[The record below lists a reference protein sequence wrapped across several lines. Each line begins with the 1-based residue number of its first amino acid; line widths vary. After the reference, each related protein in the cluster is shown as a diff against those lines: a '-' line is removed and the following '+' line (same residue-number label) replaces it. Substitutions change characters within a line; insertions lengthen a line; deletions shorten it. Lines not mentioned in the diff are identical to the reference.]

1 MRINPGRFRQ
11 SMEEMARVGATKGG
25 GVNRLAL
32 TDADKQARDLFAA
45 WAVDAGLALKIDE
58 MGNMFAR
65 RAGKEDDAPPVMAG
79 SHLDSVP
86 NGGRFDGSL
95 GVLAALEVIRTLND
109 KNISTRCPIEIV
121 NWTNEEGPRFPPSML
136 GSGVFAGAIPLE
148 TAYETREAEGLRFV
162 DELERIGYRGDA
174 PCTPR
179 PIGAYLELH
188 IEQGPVLVSEG
199 VQVGV
204 VEGIFGLTW
213 LRITMKGE
221 RDHAGPTPMQVRRDA
236 LVGAARTVAAIRAVP
251 GKLHHEFVATV
262 GEFSISPN
270 AINVIPDRVRFSV
283 DFRHRA
289 PELLAKA
296 RKLIEEAAH
305 REAEKENL
313 EIEIQDVGGSTPTAF
328 DPGVVQA
335 VRDTCEESGYRHRS
349 MWSPAGHDARYA
361 ADLGPT
367 AMIFVPCVAGKSHS
381 EDEDMDWEDACRGCD
396 VLAGALRKTAGFLSD
411 TSSTKQG

>member
-1 MRINPGRFRQ
+1 MIINTDRFRQ
-11 SMEEMARVGATKGG
+11 SMEEMARIGATKGG
-25 GVNRLAL
+25 GVHRLTL

-45 WAVDAGLALKIDE
+45 WASDAGLDLRIDE

-65 RAGKEDDAPPVMAG
+65 RAGRDENTPPAMAG

-95 GVLAALEVIRTLND
+95 GVLGALEAVRTLND
-109 KNISTRCPIEIV
+109 RNISTRRPIEIV

-136 GSGVFAGAIPLE
+136 GSGVFAGAISLE
-148 TAYETREAEGLRFV
+148 AAYETRDSEDVRFL

-174 PCTPR
+174 PCVPSS
-179 PIGAYLELH
+179 IGSYLELH
-188 IEQGPVLVSEG
+188 IEQGAALVNEG

-221 RDHAGPTPMQVRRDA
+221 RDHAGPTPMRMRRDA
-236 LVGAARTVAAIRAVP
+236 LVGAARTIAAIREIPAT
-251 GKLHHEFVATV
+251 LHPEFVATV
-262 GEFSISPN
+262 GELSLSPN
-270 AINVIPDRVRFSV
+270 AINVIPDQVTFSV
-283 DFRHRA
+283 DFRHSE
-289 PELLAKA
+289 PEMLGKA
-296 RKLIEEAAH
+296 RKLVEEAAH

-328 DPGVVQA
+328 DEGVAQA
-335 VRDTCEESGYRHRS
+335 VRSACEESGYSHRS
-349 MWSPAGHDARYA
+349 MWSAAGHDARYA

-381 EDEDMDWEDACRGCD
+381 EEEDMDWADGYRGCD
-396 VLAGALRKTAGFLSD
+396 VLTRTLMKLADS
-411 TSSTKQG
+411 

>member
-1 MRINPGRFRQ
+1 MIINTDRFRQ
-11 SMEEMARVGATKGG
+11 SMEEMACVGATKGG
-25 GVNRLAL
+25 GVHRLTL

-45 WAVDAGLALKIDE
+45 WASDAGLDLRIDE

-65 RAGKEDDAPPVMAG
+65 RAGRDENAPPAMAG

-95 GVLAALEVIRTLND
+95 GVMGALEAVRTLND
-109 KNISTRCPIEIV
+109 RNISTRRPIEIV

-136 GSGVFAGAIPLE
+136 GSGVFAGAISLE
-148 TAYETREAEGLRFV
+148 AAYETRDSEDVRFL

-174 PCTPR
+174 PCVPSS
-179 PIGAYLELH
+179 IGSYLELH
-188 IEQGPVLVSEG
+188 IEQGPALVNEG

-221 RDHAGPTPMQVRRDA
+221 RDHAGPTPMRMRRDA
-236 LVGAARTVAAIRAVP
+236 LVGAARTIAAIREIPAT
-251 GKLHHEFVATV
+251 LHPEFVATV
-262 GEFSISPN
+262 GELSLSPN
-270 AINVIPDRVRFSV
+270 VINVIPDQVTFSV
-283 DFRHRA
+283 DFRHRE
-289 PELLAKA
+289 PELLSEA
-296 RKLIEEAAH
+296 RKLIEEAAF

-313 EIEIQDVGGSTPTAF
+313 EIEIQDVGGSTPTAL
-328 DPGVVQA
+328 DEGVAQV
-335 VRDTCEESGYRHRS
+335 VRSACEESGYSHHS
-349 MWSPAGHDARYA
+349 MWSAAGHDARYA

-381 EDEDMDWEDACRGCD
+381 EEEDMDWEDAYRGCD
-396 VLAGALRKTAGFLSD
+396 VLAQTLLKMADS
-411 TSSTKQG
+411 

>member
-1 MRINPGRFRQ
+1 
-11 SMEEMARVGATKGG
+11 MEEMARVGATKGG
-25 GVNRLAL
+25 GVHRLTL

-45 WAVDAGLALKIDE
+45 WASDASLDLWIDE

-65 RAGKEDDAPPVMAG
+65 RAGRDENAPPAMAG

-95 GVLAALEVIRTLND
+95 GVLGALEAVRTLND
-109 KNISTRCPIEIV
+109 RNISTRRPIEIV

-136 GSGVFAGAIPLE
+136 GSGVFAGAISLE
-148 TAYETREAEGLRFV
+148 AAYETRDSEDVRFL

-174 PCTPR
+174 PCVPSS
-179 PIGAYLELH
+179 IGSYLELH
-188 IEQGPVLVSEG
+188 IEQGPALVNEG

-221 RDHAGPTPMQVRRDA
+221 RDHAGPTPMHMRRDA
-236 LVGAARTVAAIRAVP
+236 LVGAARTISAIREIPAT
-251 GKLHHEFVATV
+251 LHPEFVATV
-262 GEFSISPN
+262 GELSLSPN
-270 AINVIPDRVRFSV
+270 AINVIPGEVTFSV
-283 DFRHRA
+283 DFRHNE
-289 PELLAKA
+289 PETLEKGLELVK
-296 RKLIEEAAH
+296 EAAQ

-313 EIEIQDVGGSTPTAF
+313 EVEIQDVGSSTPIRF
-328 DPGVVQA
+328 DAGVSQA
-335 VRDTCEESGYRHRS
+335 LESVCEEAGYSHRR
-349 MWSPAGHDARYA
+349 MWSAAGHDARYA

-381 EDEDMDWEDACRGCD
+381 EEEDMDWEDAYRGCD
-396 VLAGALRKTAGFLSD
+396 VLAHALIKMADS
-411 TSSTKQG
+411 

>member
-1 MRINPGRFRQ
+1 MIINTDRFRQ

-25 GVNRLAL
+25 GVHRLTL

-45 WAVDAGLALKIDE
+45 WASDAGLDLRIDE

-65 RAGKEDDAPPVMAG
+65 RAGRDENAPPAMAG

-95 GVLAALEVIRTLND
+95 GLLGALEAVRTLND
-109 KNISTRCPIEIV
+109 RNISTRRPIEIV

-136 GSGVFAGAIPLE
+136 GSGVFAGAISLE
-148 TAYETREAEGLRFV
+148 AAYETRDSEDVRFL

-174 PCTPR
+174 PCVPSS
-179 PIGAYLELH
+179 IGSYLELH
-188 IEQGPVLVSEG
+188 IEQGPALVNEG

-221 RDHAGPTPMQVRRDA
+221 RDHAGPTPMHMRRDA
-236 LVGAARTVAAIRAVP
+236 LVGAARTIAAIREIPAT
-251 GKLHHEFVATV
+251 LHPEFVATV
-262 GEFSISPN
+262 GRTLPIAQRHQRHSRSSDVLGRFSPQRAGTAGQSEKTRRGGRVPGGGKGKSGN
-270 AINVIPDRVRFSV
+270 RDSRRRRLYPHRVRRRCRGGDS
-283 DFRHRA
+283 
-289 PELLAKA
+289 
-296 RKLIEEAAH
+296 EAA
-305 REAEKENL
+305 
-313 EIEIQDVGGSTPTAF
+313 
-328 DPGVVQA
+328 
-335 VRDTCEESGYRHRS
+335 CEESGYTHRS
-349 MWSPAGHDARYA
+349 MWSAAGHDARYA

-381 EDEDMDWEDACRGCD
+381 EEEDMDWEDAYRGCD
-396 VLAGALRKTAGFLSD
+396 VLARALIKMADS
-411 TSSTKQG
+411 